1 MAKMTGWSWVILAGL
16 ASSLSSD
23 AQTLNNQSLTGK
35 YYFRH
40 VSLGTDGVNPA
51 GLTDPRTLTG
61 TITFDGSGHYTFIGQ
76 LLTGINAAA
85 PQTGSGAYSLDAGGF
100 LVLDSPLRPLPAR
113 INGRFAAEAIMGS
126 STESTDTSY
135 DLFVAIPAP
144 AGGAV
149 FSGPYRCMSLE
160 FPGGVTAN
168 MRSTQFSL
176 TQLALGN
183 LQAFSVFGHA
193 AGISQGRPQTQQMT
207 GGAYT
212 MGADGQGSITVGLA
226 NNAQLLS
233 GSRTLFLSSS
243 GNIVLGGS
251 TAAGGHDIVIGVKA
265 VSGASNATWNATF
278 WGAGLRVD
286 LNSVGGYSGTLS
298 ARGQGKLTWSK
309 RSLQRCM
316 AQALPII
323 PESTPTL

>member
-61 TITFDGSGHYTFIGQ
+61 TITFDGSGHYAYIGQ

-100 LVLDSPLRPLPAR
+100 LVLDSALRPLPAR
-113 INGRFAAEAIMGS
+113 INARFAAEAIMGS

-149 FSGPYRCMSLE
+149 FSRPYRCMSLE
-160 FPGGVTAN
+160 FTGGVTSN
-168 MRSTQFSL
+168 MRSTQ
-176 TQLALGN
+176 
-183 LQAFSVFGHA
+183 
-193 AGISQGRPQTQQMT
+193 
-207 GGAYT
+207 
-212 MGADGQGSITVGLA
+212 
-226 NNAQLLS
+226 
-233 GSRTLFLSSS
+233 
-243 GNIVLGGS
+243 
-251 TAAGGHDIVIGVKA
+251 
-265 VSGASNATWNATF
+265 
-278 WGAGLRVD
+278 
-286 LNSVGGYSGTLS
+286 
-298 ARGQGKLTWSK
+298 
-309 RSLQRCM
+309 
-316 AQALPII
+316 
-323 PESTPTL
+323 